1 MAAKSIVSTFVSKLK
16 RMVISTF
23 LVLLAASFVASPVGA
38 LSAEQNAVHD
48 DGIKYLDIV
57 DEIACA
63 ATTPDEEGDVDPSV
77 ESDNVRI
84 AYEFFVGK
92 GLAPFRSAAI
102 VGNLQVE
109 SPGLN
114 PRTNQ
119 GGGGPGRGIAQWSVD
134 GRWVELQKWAAKNG
148 NLDIYDINTQLG
160 FIWHEMNNVPPW
172 NKSLPAINQET
183 TMNRQEGD
191 DSLGATQSFM
201 LTYEKPGTPH
211 LSSREKAASAV
222 LQLYGNGAPP
232 NGAAVETTPGTNTST
247 PSTANAICSEGNFSG
262 NPDQTKKLGRG
273 FTLNDNT
280 DYSGTPCAA
289 GSTESRIYTHP
300 VAHFKIRI
308 CVINGTDIDVASIV
322 SARVVSMVND
332 AKAAGVTL
340 DGGGFRTYEEQL
352 RLRSINGC
360 DVPAGPS
367 NAGCSPA
374 TAPPGRS
381 QHERGLAID
390 FSGGGGAI
398 SQGSSQFSWLK
409 SNAVKYGYYNLAIE
423 PWHWSTSGN

>member
-1 MAAKSIVSTFVSKLK
+1 MMRDTRTTSNFISKLK
-16 RMVISTF
+16 RVVLSAF
-23 LVLLAASFVASPVGA
+23 LILLASSFAASPIAA

-48 DGIKYLDIV
+48 AGIKYLDIV
-57 DEIACA
+57 DELACEA
-63 ATTPDEEGDVDPSV
+63 SAPDESGGDVDGSV
-77 ESDNVRI
+77 ESDNVRT
-84 AYEFFVGK
+84 AYEFFAARV
-92 GLAPFRSAAI
+92 APFRAAAI

-148 NLDIYDINTQLG
+148 DLDIYDINTQLG

-172 NKSLPAINQET
+172 NKSLPAINRET
-183 TMNRQEGD
+183 NMTRVEGD
-191 DSLGATQSFM
+191 DSQGATQAFM
-201 LTYEKPGTPH
+201 LTYEKPDVPH
-211 LSSREKAASAV
+211 LVNRENAAKAV
-222 LQLYGNGAPP
+222 LRLYGNGAPA
-232 NGAAVETTPGTNTST
+232 NGEAVETNPDTGN
-247 PSTANAICSEGNFSG
+247 PSPTTGAACSEGNFSG

-273 FTLNDNT
+273 FTLNENT
-280 DYSGTPCAA
+280 DYSATPCAA
-289 GSTESRIYTHP
+289 GSTEGEIYTHP
-300 VAHFKIRI
+300 TAHFKIRI
-308 CVINGTDIDVASIV
+308 CIVNGTGIDVASIV
-322 SARVVSMVND
+322 SARVVAMVND
-332 AKAAGVTL
+332 AKSAGVTL
-340 DGGGFRTYEEQL
+340 NGGGFRTYEEQL

-360 DVPAGPS
+360 NVPPGPS
-367 NAGCSPA
+367 NSGCSPA
-374 TAPPGRS
+374 TAPPGKS

-398 SQGSSQFSWLK
+398 GSGSSQFNWLK